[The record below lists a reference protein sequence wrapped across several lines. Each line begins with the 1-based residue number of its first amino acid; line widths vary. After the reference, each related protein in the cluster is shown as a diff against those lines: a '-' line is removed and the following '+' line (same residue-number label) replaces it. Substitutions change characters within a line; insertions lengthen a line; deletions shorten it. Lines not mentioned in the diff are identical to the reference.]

1 MKIFFDNVNFQSNSG
16 PNSFG
21 LKLAKELEK
30 KGYRINK
37 DESPDVQLSFI
48 QATRKIAPLIQR
60 LDGIYFNSEQDWK
73 AQNKPIQLTYENAE
87 GVIYQSNFN
96 KTLTEKIKIISDY
109 VVLIRI
115 K

>member
-1 MKIFFDNVNFQSNSG
+1 LKVFFDNINFQSSSG

-21 LKLAKELEK
+21 TKLARELEK
-30 KGYRINK
+30 NGNRVNK
-37 DESPDVQLSFI
+37 DSDPDIQLSFI

-73 AQNKPIQLTYENAE
+73 IQNKPIQQTYEIADA
-87 GVIYQSNFN
+87 VIFQSNFN
-96 KTLTEKIKIISDY
+96 KGLTEKYFGKKKNS
-109 VVLIRI
+109 